1 VHRLAAKNDYDA
13 SETGEC
19 DSNLRRCAKS
29 FTRFHGY
36 RFSVKC
42 DVMRWKTLP
51 FFEITLVLV
60 RFDDAARL
68 IVNANHAIF

>member
-1 VHRLAAKNDYDA
+1 
-13 SETGEC
+13 
-19 DSNLRRCAKS
+19 
-29 FTRFHGY
+29 
-36 RFSVKC
+36 
-42 DVMRWKTLP
+42 MRWKTLP